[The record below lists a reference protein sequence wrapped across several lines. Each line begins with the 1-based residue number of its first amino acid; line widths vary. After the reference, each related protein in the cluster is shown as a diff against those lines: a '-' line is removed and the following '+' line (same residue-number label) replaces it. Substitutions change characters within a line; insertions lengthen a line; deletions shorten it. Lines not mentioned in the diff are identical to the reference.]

1 MPSGACRPMMGD
13 MGTNGGL
20 LGGSWTDL
28 TGWFRGKPKAEDRR
42 IESRLPVH
50 DQVQLSWRLDSGL
63 QQSTAVNLIDI
74 SDLGFKVRCGEDIA
88 VGTSIRLTD
97 SNGKSVAGSIIH
109 SEQDEDAYLLGAYA
123 EWASD
128 EDTDTSALP
137 AA

>member
-1 MPSGACRPMMGD
+1 MMRG

-20 LGGSWTDL
+20 FSGSWTDL
-28 TGWFRGKPKAEDRR
+28 TGWLRGKPKAEDRR

-50 DQVQLSWRLDSGL
+50 DQAHLSWRLDSGL
-63 QQSTAVNLIDI
+63 QQSTAVNLIDV
-74 SDLGFKVRCGEDIA
+74 SDLGFKVRCDEDIK

-97 SNGKSVAGSIIH
+97 SNGKSAAGSIVY

-123 EWASD
+123 EWEPDEETATNAS
-128 EDTDTSALP
+128 AQP

>member
-1 MPSGACRPMMGD
+1 MMGD
-13 MGTNGGL
+13 MGTKGGL

-28 TGWFRGKPKAEDRR
+28 TGWLRRKPKAEDRR

-50 DQVQLSWRLDSGL
+50 DQAQLSWRLDSGL
-63 QQSTAVNLIDI
+63 QQSTAVNLIDV

-97 SNGKSVAGSIIH
+97 SNGKSAAGSIIH

-123 EWASD
+123 EWESD
-128 EDTDTSALP
+128 KDTATSASALP